1 MKELL
6 VLLNVYGES
15 FTLAYAGYNY
25 KALREIHKEYSSQ
38 IDANA
43 IYDARNFRKTVLKTH
58 NYPKK
63 LKPSPLLRKQ
73 DFRIEG
79 NQVSIIYKPRER
91 LSLKIFPSERQ
102 LKLMK
107 EARCKG
113 ARLVSKDGK
122 FFLNLVLE
130 KEIHLPELRECKT
143 VIGVD
148 IGINYVAVC
157 SALLSNRKFTN
168 PVFFRG
174 GEWRNLCDRKRKVTR
189 VKEIQHITRKQHEIL
204 HTVSKRIV
212 EYAKQFPKPI
222 IVLERLGHFN
232 NNTWNKR
239 FNFLLGNWAR
249 RKLQFMIE
257 YKAKWEGIPVAYIN
271 PAYTSLYCH
280 YCGSKGNR
288 EGLTFKCPNCG
299 RQYDADANAAM
310 NLAKRFRQLLDE
322 RKQMIGERSARDM
335 CSLAEGEAR
344 LPLQTHMQPGNGQEM
359 KRMMVIRTLTCPLAV
374 GGA

>member
-6 VLLNVYGES
+6 ALLNVYGES
-15 FTLAYAGYNY
+15 FKLAYAGYSY
-25 KALREIHKEYSSQ
+25 KALREIHKEYNSQ

-43 IYDARNFRKTVLKTH
+43 IYDARNFWKAVLKTH

-63 LKPSPLLRKQ
+63 LNSSPLLRKQ
-73 DFRIEG
+73 DFRIDG

-91 LSLKIFPSERQ
+91 LSLKTFPSERQ

-107 EARCKG
+107 EASCKG
-113 ARLVSKDGK
+113 ARLISKDGK

-130 KEIHLPELRECKT
+130 KEIHLPKLKECKT

-157 SALLSNRKFTN
+157 SALLSNGKFTN

-189 VKEIQHITRKQHEIL
+189 VKEIQHITRRQHEIL

-222 IVLERLGHFN
+222 IVLERFGHFN
-232 NNTWNKR
+232 NSSWNKR
-239 FNFLLGNWAR
+239 WNFLLGNWAR

-257 YKAKWEGIPVAYIN
+257 YKAKWEGIPVIYIN
-271 PAYTSLYCH
+271 PAYTSLCCH
-280 YCGSKGNR
+280 YCGSKGER
-288 EGLTFKCPNCG
+288 EGLTFMCTNCG
-299 RQYDADANAAM
+299 REYNADANAAM
-310 NLAKRFRQLLDE
+310 NLAKRFRQLLD
-322 RKQMIGERSARDM
+322 KPKAMTGERSARDM
-335 CSLAEGEAR
+335 SSLAEGETC